1 MVLLQLTE
9 QEIKLF
15 EEAFK
20 TVVQR
25 RTIQFPR
32 IFFETT
38 KDAFNIYKNFSEFQI
53 VNFWKDIAD
62 LCTLDRQ
69 RAYKFFRFTYSRQ
82 FYTDLNQFKQQIE
95 HSVFDILNDYPE
107 KDSTTHL
114 RIWKRIWQDYY
125 SFGLHYD
132 ATDQYVR
139 NCVNKYY
146 KKKKTDEIQT
156 VQQQQQ
162 EQSV

>member
-25 RTIQFPR
+25 RTTQIPR

-38 KDAFNIYKNFSEFQI
+38 KDAFNVYKNFDEFQI

-62 LCTLDRQ
+62 LCKLDRQ
-69 RAYKFFRFTYSRQ
+69 RVYKFFRFTYSRQ
-82 FYTDLNQFKQQIE
+82 FYTDLNLFKQKIE
-95 HSVFDILNDYPE
+95 QSVFNILIEYPE
-107 KDSTTHL
+107 KDSATHL
-114 RIWKRIWQDYY
+114 TVWKQIWQDYY
-125 SFGLHYD
+125 NFGLHYD

-146 KKKKTDEIQT
+146 KKKNTGDNHIVQDEKQI
-156 VQQQQQ
+156 V
-162 EQSV
+162 